1 MMTDTWAA
9 WVANQPVLV
18 ATLLLAVVTLGR
30 AVQVLFNR
38 LEARNEETGKLARE
52 VITVTAANTV
62 ALEAHTL
69 AVEKLT
75 DALRSKR

>member
-1 MMTDTWAA
+1 MTETWAA
-9 WVANQPVLV
+9 WVANQPVLI
-18 ATLLLAVVTLGR
+18 ATLLLAVAGLVR
-30 AVQVLFNR
+30 AVTVLFQR
-38 LEARNEETGKLARE
+38 LETRTEETGKLVRE
-52 VITVTAANTV
+52 VITVTAANTT